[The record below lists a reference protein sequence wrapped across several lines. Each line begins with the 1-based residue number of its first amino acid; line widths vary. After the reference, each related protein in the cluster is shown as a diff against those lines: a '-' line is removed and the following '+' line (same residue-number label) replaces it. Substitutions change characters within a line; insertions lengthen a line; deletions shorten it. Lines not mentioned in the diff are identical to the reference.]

1 MESSLRF
8 WQLLLLWR
16 NSPCRDDTRKVLRLS
31 GSHEF
36 ERASHTPLSL
46 SLSAHIKSDVRPIL
60 SLSLLQTTFA
70 ICRRKQLTHRTFFAV
85 KDCGIRFDNAVTWFW
100 FVKIQS
106 FFFLHLRN
114 CYLIILLCGFDRL
127 IQSFSLQCKKFLF
140 EAAVLWLWS
149 WLFWFECDLCDFLDA
164 RSSLV
169 ITKLIQVFLQNSFVY
184 ECGSL
189 FSMEIEI
196 P

>member
-1 MESSLRF
+1 MELVFCYSL
-8 WQLLLLWR
+8 
-16 NSPCRDDTRKVLRLS
+16 
-31 GSHEF
+31 
-36 ERASHTPLSL
+36 SHTFMDEHSPQAWFFVLISKVQISFL
-46 SLSAHIKSDVRPIL
+46 LECGELGFDAAVMWKLGFDV
-60 SLSLLQTTFA
+60 
-70 ICRRKQLTHRTFFAV
+70 AV
-85 KDCGIRFDNAVTWFW
+85 MWGIRVWFVKVVIFLLAFEKLQFDNAVTWFW

-127 IQSFSLQCKKFLF
+127 IQSFSLQCKEFLF

-149 WLFWFECDLCDFLDA
+149 WLFWFECDFLDA

-169 ITKLIQVFLQNSFVY
+169 IAKLIQFFLQNSFVY
-184 ECGSL
+184 ERGLL